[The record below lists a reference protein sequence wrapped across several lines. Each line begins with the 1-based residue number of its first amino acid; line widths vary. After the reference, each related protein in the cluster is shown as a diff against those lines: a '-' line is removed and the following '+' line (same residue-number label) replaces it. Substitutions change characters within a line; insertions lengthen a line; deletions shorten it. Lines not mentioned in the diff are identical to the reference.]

1 MADVAARVA
10 ARVARRTFCFVFA
23 CAVAVAQTGP
33 DAPQLTPRELFYTP
47 TPRPPESEHASALS
61 VPAHGA
67 RASSDSFAV
76 RYGVLQRRPDGQFRG
91 IDVYNTEFHS
101 GDQVRIRLEIN
112 RDCYV
117 SILQRGSS
125 GSWSSL
131 YPSAAIHDGQNKV
144 EAYHTFAIPPEPGP
158 GFELD
163 DHPGQEDVVL
173 MVSRHYVDVG
183 PLIERLNHIE
193 VAEGAGARLSDG
205 FLHEFSEG
213 PASIGSRDL
222 VFERA
227 EEETPDGYKETA
239 FYAEHPATPV
249 SDPFAS
255 LIHFSLKH
263 SAGPLSAR

>member
-1 MADVAARVA
+1 MGRVL
-10 ARVARRTFCFVFA
+10 RWTFCFVFA
-23 CAVAVAQTGP
+23 CALTVAQSGP
-33 DAPQLTPRELFYTP
+33 EASKLTPRELFYTP
-47 TPRPPESEHASALS
+47 TPHPPGSEHAP
-61 VPAHGA
+61 VPTNS
-67 RASSDSFAV
+67 RPKTTSSPSDSFAV

-91 IDVYNTEFHS
+91 IDVYNAEFHS

-125 GSWSSL
+125 GAWSSL
-131 YPSAAIHDGQNKV
+131 YPSAAIHDGQNKI
-144 EAYHTFAIPPEPGP
+144 EAYKTFMIPPEPGP

-183 PLIERLNHIE
+183 PLIERLNHTQ
-193 VAEGAGARLSDG
+193 VAEGAEAGLSDS
-205 FLHEFSEG
+205 FLQEFSES
-213 PASIGSRDL
+213 PATVGSRDL

-239 FYAEHPATPV
+239 FYAEHSAPPV

-263 SAGPLSAR
+263 AAGPLAAR